1 MPKTNMAKNT
11 HVVPRPTGWGVITE
25 GACRAGVVTRT
36 QAEAIEVARQLSI
49 NRGSEM
55 LIHGENGRIRARNS
69 YGNDPRE
76 SKG

>member
-1 MPKTNMAKNT
+1 MAKNT

-25 GACRAGVVTRT
+25 GASRAGVVTRT

-55 LIHGENGRIRARNS
+55 LIHGEDGRIRARNS
-69 YGNDPRE
+69 YGNDPTR

>member
-1 MPKTNMAKNT
+1 MPKNT

-25 GACRAGVVTRT
+25 GASRAGVVTQT
-36 QAEAIEVARQLSI
+36 QAEAIAIARQLSI

-55 LIHGENGRIRARNS
+55 LVHGENGRIRARNS
-69 YGNDPRE
+69 YGNDPTR